1 MSAVERIYLD
11 LDTILDT
18 RLGTLARHNQQ
29 LASQVLSGPYHER
42 DMDEFPGMSRDQ
54 FMQLYAQRDVDTLLH
69 SVRTNVFALMHSIS
83 RSQLETNAMGGNFD
97 QITYVV
103 NTYPYDL
110 TAEEMDQLR
119 SVIELVALDTY
130 PVEMVRLTDQE
141 LTPKFCKSEYAMMVR
156 YHWGYW
162 VDMHKDGFLETQ
174 MPGLTLLAP
183 ATYERR
189 PDLAALKAAG
199 EMHPFHALELSV
211 APILGLRLMPVS
223 MFSIYDGIKTQ
234 PQPGPDASPPQASAD
249 KTGAT

>member
-18 RLGTLARHNQQ
+18 RLGTLAKHNQT
-29 LASQVLSGPYHER
+29 LATQVLSGPYHER
-42 DMDEFPGMSRDQ
+42 DMDEFPGLSREE
-54 FMQLYAQRDVDTLLH
+54 FMKLYAQRDIHTLLH
-69 SVRTNVFALMHSIS
+69 SVRTNIFALMHSIS
-83 RSQLETNAMGGNFD
+83 RSQLETNAMGGSFD

-103 NTYPYDL
+103 NVHPYDL
-110 TAEEMDQLR
+110 TAEEMEQMR

-130 PVEMVRLTDQE
+130 PVEMVRLTDKE

-162 VDMHKDGFLETQ
+162 IDMHKDAFLETQ
-174 MPGLTLLAP
+174 MPGVTLMAP

-199 EMHPFHALELSV
+199 NMHPFHALEVSV
-211 APILGLRLMPVS
+211 APIVGLRLMPVS
-223 MFSIYDGIKTQ
+223 MFSIYDGIKVQ
-234 PQPGPDASPPQASAD
+234 PEPDPDAKATQTSPAA
-249 KTGAT
+249 TGGA